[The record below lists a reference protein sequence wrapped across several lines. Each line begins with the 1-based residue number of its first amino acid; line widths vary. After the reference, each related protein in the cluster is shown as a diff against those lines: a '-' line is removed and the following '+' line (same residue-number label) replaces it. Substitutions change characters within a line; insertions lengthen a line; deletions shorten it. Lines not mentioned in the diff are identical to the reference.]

1 LRDRAAHAHALA
13 VDSSSMRQ
21 EETFSD
27 LLERELA
34 RVREP
39 EPRPAVAWQ
48 TRNSAAQN
56 PFLFV
61 TSALLESWGKPLP
74 TVRQPASS
82 TCAPAAERP
91 RPIPIP
97 RVHTAAP
104 APDHGRP
111 VRILMARERRALREL
126 IALGAD
132 LRPDFTVHE
141 LRRAFRILARR
152 YHPDC
157 HPDNGEAATAELS
170 RSFAALAENYRCL
183 KAVGESAGPI
193 RH

>member
-1 LRDRAAHAHALA
+1 
-13 VDSSSMRQ
+13 MRQ

-39 EPRPAVAWQ
+39 EPRPAANWQ

-74 TVRQPASS
+74 TVRQQASS
-82 TCAPAAERP
+82 TYAPAAERP

-97 RVHTAAP
+97 LVHTAAP
-104 APDHGRP
+104 APDHGRT
-111 VRILMARERRALREL
+111 VRIHLARERRALREL

-132 LRPDFTVHE
+132 LQPDFTVHE

-183 KAVGESAGPI
+183 MAVGESVGSI

>member
-1 LRDRAAHAHALA
+1 
-13 VDSSSMRQ
+13 MRQ
-21 EETFSD
+21 GETFGD

-39 EPRPAVAWQ
+39 EPRPAAAWQ
-48 TRNSAAQN
+48 NWNSAAQN
-56 PFLFV
+56 PLLFV
-61 TSALLESWGKPLP
+61 TSAVLESWGKPLP

-82 TCAPAAERP
+82 APAGAPASERP
-91 RPIPIP
+91 PVMPISHV
-97 RVHTAAP
+97 RTAAP
-104 APDHGRP
+104 TPDQGRP
-111 VRILMARERRALREL
+111 IRILMARERRALREL

-132 LRPDFTVHE
+132 LQPDFTVQE

-157 HPDNGEAATAELS
+157 HPDNDQAATAELS

-183 KAVGESAGPI
+183 KAVGESVGPI

>member
-1 LRDRAAHAHALA
+1 
-13 VDSSSMRQ
+13 MRQ
-21 EETFSD
+21 GETFGD

-39 EPRPAVAWQ
+39 EPRAAAAWQ
-48 TRNSAAQN
+48 TRNPAAQN

-61 TSALLESWGKPLP
+61 TSALLESWSKPLATTGQLDYSAP
-74 TVRQPASS
+74 
-82 TCAPAAERP
+82 TCAAASEGP
-91 RPIPIP
+91 RRIPISP
-97 RVHTAAP
+97 VHAAAP
-104 APDHGRP
+104 APGHGRP

-132 LRPDFTVHE
+132 LQPDFTVHE

-157 HPDNGEAATAELS
+157 HPDKDEAATTELS

-183 KAVGESAGPI
+183 KAVGESVGLI